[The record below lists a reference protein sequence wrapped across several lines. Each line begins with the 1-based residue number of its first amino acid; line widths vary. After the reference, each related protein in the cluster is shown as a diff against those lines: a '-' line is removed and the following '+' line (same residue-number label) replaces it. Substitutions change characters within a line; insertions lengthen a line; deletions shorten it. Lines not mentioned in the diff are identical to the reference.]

1 MTISVYPEYKESGV
15 PWLGHVP
22 EHWEVKRLKYVATLI
37 TRKSCVDE
45 QAVALENIESWTAR
59 YLATDSEFEGDG
71 VSFESGD
78 ILFGKLRP
86 YLAKAWLAEFN
97 GTAVGDFHVLRLRN
111 VFDGRFACYLL
122 LSQGYISLIDGSTFG
137 AKMPRVSWEFMGN
150 TVIPLPP
157 FEEQRAI
164 ASFLDR
170 KTAQIDELIA
180 KKEALLKK
188 LDEKRTAIITQAVT
202 KGLDPSVPMKDSGVE
217 WIGKI
222 PEHWIVLKITHGFK
236 TIGSGTTP
244 KSDNSDFYD
253 GNIPWVTTSE
263 LRETVI
269 ENTTQNISIDAFQTH
284 SALKIYPTGSIVIAM
299 YGATIGRLGILGVDA
314 TVNQACCVFA
324 QPATFVSVFFYYWL
338 IMRKPILLSQSTGG
352 GQPNLSLEDLKHI
365 RIPTPP
371 IEEQQAIAE
380 HIEKKTA
387 IIDRQRAQV
396 TEAIQRLKEYRRSLI
411 TNAVTGNIQITAY
424 YNQGTNHAN
433 SRRLE

>member
-1 MTISVYPEYKESGV
+1 MTISVYPEYKEGGV

-22 EHWEVKRLKYVATLI
+22 EHWKVKRLKYVATLI
-37 TRKSCVDE
+37 TRKSCIDE

-59 YLATDSEFEGDG
+59 YLATDSEFDGDG

-217 WIGKI
+217 WIGEI
-222 PEHWIVLKITHGFK
+222 PEHWEEKRLKQTMLLITNKSSAKTQNIALENIESWSGRYIPSDTEFEGDGVTFQVGDILFGKLRPYLAKAYLAEFPGSAVGDFHVMRPITTIFHERYTLYLILNHGV
-236 TIGSGTTP
+236 ISIIDGSTFGAKMP
-244 KSDNSDFYD
+244 RVSWDFM
-253 GNIPWVTTSE
+253 GNIPLPVPH
-263 LRETVI
+263 L
-269 ENTTQNISIDAFQTH
+269 D
-284 SALKIYPTGSIVIAM
+284 
-299 YGATIGRLGILGVDA
+299 
-314 TVNQACCVFA
+314 
-324 QPATFVSVFFYYWL
+324 
-338 IMRKPILLSQSTGG
+338 
-352 GQPNLSLEDLKHI
+352 
-365 RIPTPP
+365 
-371 IEEQQAIAE
+371 EQQAIAE
-380 HIEKKTA
+380 HIEKKNA
-387 IIDRQRAQV
+387 IIDSV
-396 TEAIQRLKEYRRSLI
+396 
-411 TNAVTGNIQITAY
+411 
-424 YNQGTNHAN
+424 
-433 SRRLE
+433 

>member
-1 MTISVYPEYKESGV
+1 MTTSVYPEYKESGV

-37 TRKSCVDE
+37 TRKSCMDE

-59 YLATDSEFEGDG
+59 YLATDSEFDGDG
-71 VSFESGD
+71 VSFQCGD

-157 FEEQRAI
+157 LVEQRAI
-164 ASFLDR
+164 ASFLVR

-188 LDEKRTAIITQAVT
+188 LDEKRTALITQAVT
-202 KGLDPSVPMKDSGVE
+202 KGLDLSVPMKDSGVE
-217 WIGKI
+217 WIGDI
-222 PEHWIVLKITHGFK
+222 PEHWVIWKVTHGFN

-244 KSDNSDFYD
+244 KSDNSDFYE
-253 GNIPWVTTSE
+253 GNILWVTTSE

-269 ENTTQNISIDAFQTH
+269 QNTSQKISIDAFQAH
-284 SALKIYPTGSIVIAM
+284 SALKIYPAGSIIIAM

-324 QPATFVSVFFYYWL
+324 EPTTFESSFFYYWL
-338 IMRKPILLSQSTGG
+338 IMRKPILLSLSTGG

-380 HIEKKTA
+380 HIEKKNA
-387 IIDRQRAQV
+387 IIDSQKAQV
-396 TEAIQRLKEYRRSLI
+396 TEAIERLKEYRSTLI
-411 TNAVTGNIQITAY
+411 TDAVTGRMVIHSFGKRESLSA
-424 YNQGTNHAN
+424 
-433 SRRLE
+433 